1 MATSVYFN
9 NQAASREQIL
19 LEDLVIESIR
29 NHGIDIYYLPRGSQS
44 AARTY
49 AEANPDELF
58 GDDPIKAYTKAYKF
72 EIYLESFSDYEGNQE
87 FFSKFGLEIQK
98 AARVTV
104 ARRTFQRFVPT
115 AIRNVPKEGDL
126 IWLPIQRKLMEIK
139 FVEQEKNFFQLG
151 KGHADPYGEYQPYM
165 FGINLEMF
173 KYNGELINTGIQ
185 EIDIVGDA
193 RAFGIE
199 FTMQAGGTG
208 SYATHEIVYQGASLE
223 TATAIGYVSDWDVP
237 SLKLKIRNIKGQ
249 FATNTLIY
257 GATSGSFWTMVS
269 GNTQEDSNDPYDD
282 NMRIETES
290 DNILDWSELN
300 PFGSPNE

>member
-72 EIYLESFSDYEGNQE
+72 EVYLESFADYEGNQE

-98 AARVTV
+98 EARLTI

-115 AIRNVPKEGDL
+115 AIRNTPKDGDL
-126 IWLPIQRKLMEIK
+126 IWLPVQRKLMEIK
-139 FVEQEKNFFQLG
+139 FVEQDKNFFQLG
-151 KGHADPYGEYQPYM
+151 KGSVDTYGEYQPYM
-165 FGINLEMF
+165 YGINLEMF
-173 KYNGELINTGIQ
+173 KYNGELINTGIE
-185 EIDIVGDA
+185 EIDVVADA

-208 SYATHEIVYQGASLE
+208 SFTQHEIVYQGASLAA
-223 TATAIGYVSDWDVP
+223 ATAIGYVSDWSKVN
-237 SLKLKIRNIKGQ
+237 LKLKIRNIKGN
-249 FATNTLIY
+249 FAANTLVT
-257 GATSGSFWTMVS
+257 GGTSSAVYTLVS
-269 GNTQEDSNDPYDD
+269 GNTQEDSNDLYDD
-282 NMRIETES
+282 NMRVEGEA